1 MITKLH
7 DNLTVSSSTYHRWHV
22 RPEHK
27 FWHWFIVS
35 SFSTLSL
42 IVILGTGFNQRV
54 SVDDYLLDW
63 PSARAAQTV
72 RHNYTIKSCYGGSN
86 ANNTC
91 TSDADCLGG
100 TCLNPVVSWWNLDEP
115 SGTRSATGGSC
126 GADCNLSDINTVSQD
141 TTNRMEGSGATSH
154 ATGNLESLS
163 CSDATCDE
171 LDSVTGNVSYGC
183 WARPNS

>member
-1 MITKLH
+1 MFRMIH
-7 DNLTVSSSTYHRWHV
+7 DNLINHSSSYQWWHA

-27 FWHWFIVS
+27 FWHWFLLLAAS
-35 SFSTLSL
+35 PLS
-42 IVILGTGFNQRV
+42 V
-54 SVDDYLLDW
+54 SVVLRYSPPLDLGEQTLTRVV
-63 PSARAAQTV
+63 RAAQTI
-72 RHNYTIKSCYGGSN
+72 RHNYTIKSCYGGTN

-141 TTNRMEGSGATSH
+141 T
-154 ATGNLESLS
+154 
-163 CSDATCDE
+163 
-171 LDSVTGNVSYGC
+171 
-183 WARPNS
+183 